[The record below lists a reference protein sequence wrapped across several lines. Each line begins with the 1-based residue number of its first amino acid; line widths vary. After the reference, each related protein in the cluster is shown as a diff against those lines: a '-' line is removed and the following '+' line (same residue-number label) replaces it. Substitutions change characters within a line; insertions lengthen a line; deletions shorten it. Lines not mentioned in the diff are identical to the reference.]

1 MIGLIRKEMY
11 ALWALY
17 RKNLIL
23 VLVMYTFLGVALNN
37 MVFPYM
43 TIWMAGI
50 YSFGWFSADQMSGW
64 ARYARTL
71 PVSDKQVV
79 ASRFLST
86 LILQLA
92 AGIYAVVIAL
102 INSIWG
108 NGGFI
113 EELGTI
119 IVFFSMS
126 VMGMGI
132 MIPAAFKWGV
142 EKARTGFSL
151 GFGAIAGVIWYASSN
166 VEEVSGVIIW
176 LQKLNGPLVMI
187 VVAGVVYLLGYL
199 LGCRVYRR
207 KDF

>member
-37 MVFPYM
+37 MAFPYM
-43 TIWMAGI
+43 TIWMAGL
-50 YSFGWFSADQMSGW
+50 YSFGWFSADQISGW

-71 PVSDKQVV
+71 PVSDRQVV
-79 ASRFLST
+79 AGRFLST

-92 AGIYAVVIAL
+92 AGVYAVVIAL
-102 INSIWG
+102 INSLSG
-108 NGGFI
+108 NAGFM

-119 IVFFSMS
+119 MVFFSIS

-151 GFGAIAGVIWYASSN
+151 GFGAVAGIVWYASAN
-166 VEEVSGVIIW
+166 VSEFSEVILW
-176 LQKLNGPLVMI
+176 LNQLNGPLVMA
-187 VVAGVVYLLGYL
+187 VVAGVIYLGGYL
-199 LGCRVYRR
+199 VCVRICQKMDL
-207 KDF
+207 